1 MEPVTVR
8 VTIGGL
14 TVDSATDPRTEV
26 LELET
31 RRSIGGP
38 GDRCRLLLYAPP
50 AATGGPLTGAAGAAA
65 GAAAA
70 LGIGGPAG
78 AGGGLSGRVRG
89 VDVKQ
94 GDPVEVELRAGDI
107 AEVVMTAE
115 VQAFESSL
123 ETTTVIGATGMRRLA
138 GARLAAVYQNQTTGQ
153 VVRDLAGQVGVQV
166 GDVAPGASWPYLVV
180 DESRSLLRH
189 LAALARR
196 EGADLYFDARNR
208 LTVTRF
214 TKAGPDHT
222 FRYGVDLLD
231 LRLRRDRSA
240 LERVQ
245 VRGESPASSQGLPTW
260 PWLVKD
266 LAPLGGTAGQGSR
279 SVGWR
284 DGAVRTKDAADRLA
298 TAQLD
303 AARDAATSGSALLLG
318 NPRVQLG
325 DAVQLTDA
333 PWAELNGLFKVTSVR
348 HRVGKRQGF
357 LTVVGLSGQGGAG
370 GGAAGALGAAAGQLA
385 GGLGL

>member
-1 MEPVTVR
+1 MQPVSVR
-8 VTIGGL
+8 IRIGGL
-14 TVDSATDPRTEV
+14 SVDSADDPRTEV
-26 LELET
+26 VELET

-50 AATGGPLTGAAGAAA
+50 AATGGALAGAAGAAA
-65 GAAAA
+65 GA

-89 VDVKQ
+89 VDVKE
-94 GDPVEVELRAGDI
+94 GDPVEVELRVGDN

-123 ETTTVIGATGMRRLA
+123 ETTTVIGATGMRKLA
-138 GARLAAVYQNQTTGQ
+138 GARLTAVYQNQATGQ
-153 VVRDLAGQVGVQV
+153 IVRDLAGQVGVQV
-166 GDVAPGASWPYLVV
+166 GDTDQGASWPYLVV

-196 EGADLYFDARNR
+196 EGADLYVDARNR

-214 TKAGPDHT
+214 AKTGPDHT

-231 LRLRRDRSA
+231 LRLRRDGAA

-245 VRGESPASSQGLPTW
+245 VRGESPASNQ
-260 PWLVKD
+260 D

-279 SVGWR
+279 SVGRR

-303 AARDAATSGSALLLG
+303 AAHDAATSGSALLLG

-325 DAVQLTDA
+325 DAVQLTDV
-333 PWAELNGLFKVTSVR
+333 PWAELNGLFKVTSVQ
-348 HRVGKRQGF
+348 HRLGKRQGF
-357 LTVVGLSGQGGAG
+357 LTVTGLSGQGG
-370 GGAAGALGAAAGQLA
+370 AGQLA